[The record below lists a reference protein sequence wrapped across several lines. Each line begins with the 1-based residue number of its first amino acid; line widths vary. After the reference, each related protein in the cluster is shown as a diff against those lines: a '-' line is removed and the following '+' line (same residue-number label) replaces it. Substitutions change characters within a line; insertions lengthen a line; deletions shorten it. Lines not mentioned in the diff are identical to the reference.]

1 MIVLI
6 TGGATGI
13 GKSCVETFASKG
25 FNVII
30 NYNKSAEAAKYL
42 QEELS
47 EKYGAAGVTITT
59 FQADITDSEQVDAM
73 FEAVGPV
80 DVLVNNS
87 GIGEQ
92 KLFTDITDTDW
103 KRMID
108 TNLTGA
114 FYCSRAALA
123 GMIHNKSGVI
133 INISSMWGICGA
145 SCEVHYSAAKAGMIG
160 LTKSLAREVGLS
172 GIRVNCVAPGFID
185 TRMNKQLSCDAVQ
198 EIIDCTPL
206 ARCGR
211 PEDVANAV
219 YFLASEQAGFITG
232 QVLTVDGGFLLK

>member
-1 MIVLI
+1 MTVLV

-13 GKSCVETFASKG
+13 GKSCVELFASKG
-25 FNVII
+25 YDVII
-30 NYNKSAEAAKYL
+30 NYNKSADDAKCL
-42 QEELS
+42 QEELTRQ
-47 EKYGAAGVTITT
+47 YRATGVTITT
-59 FQADITDSEQVDAM
+59 YQADVTDSRQVDAM
-73 FEAVGPV
+73 FETVGPV

-103 KRMID
+103 QRMLD

-114 FYCSRAALA
+114 FYCCRAALT
-123 GMIHNKSGVI
+123 GMIHNKAGAIV
-133 INISSMWGICGA
+133 NISSMWGICGA
-145 SCEVHYSAAKAGMIG
+145 SCEVHYSAAKAGLIG

-185 TRMNKQLSCDAVQ
+185 TRMNRLLSEEAVQ
-198 EIIDCTPL
+198 EIVDCTPL
-206 ARCGR
+206 ARCGK
-211 PEDVANAV
+211 PEDVANVV

-232 QVLTVDGGFLLK
+232 QVITVDGGYLLK